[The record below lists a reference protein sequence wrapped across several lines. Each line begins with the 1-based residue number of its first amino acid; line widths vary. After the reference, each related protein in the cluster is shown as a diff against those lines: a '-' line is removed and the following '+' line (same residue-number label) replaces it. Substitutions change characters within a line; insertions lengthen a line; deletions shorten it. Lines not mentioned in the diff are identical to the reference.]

1 MSKSPRRKAELE
13 LLADDG
19 AKLVSLTSGVSI
31 YTDRTLSE
39 VPDRVLSVYEKFLTR
54 CSPDRLRFYATENM
68 RRHKPTTKA
77 VFRMLPTWLQSGAPP
92 REYIHIEMKD
102 GEQYQDAPTHKLD
115 VYGLEPKSS
124 LFGRGR
130 ANVLSMAFPITWSQE
145 QPDEFRDFVIE
156 LASEFPFVSGS
167 AGFAFE
173 VSRYDSE
180 QSQTY
185 AWTKSMRHPGID
197 ISRPALDAIAV
208 GFDALKSVGW
218 LTLLSEVLLTAVGGR
233 NRVRREL
240 PKDVTIVDVPSG
252 VILQAGAQP
261 GMGDTNRKDLLP
273 LYREV
278 YRVVA
283 PLVEL
288 AASRA
293 PSFDIEEDYK
303 EKTAQWYRRFA
314 DV

>member
-1 MSKSPRRKAELE
+1 
-13 LLADDG
+13 
-19 AKLVSLTSGVSI
+19 
-31 YTDRTLSE
+31 
-39 VPDRVLSVYEKFLTR
+39 
-54 CSPDRLRFYATENM
+54 LRFYATENM

-77 VFRMLPTWLQSGAPP
+77 VFRMLPTWLQPGAPP
-92 REYIHIEMKD
+92 REYVHIELKD
-102 GEQYQDAPTHKLD
+102 GEQHQDAPTHKLD

-130 ANVLSMAFPITWSQE
+130 ANLVSMAYPVSWAE
-145 QPDEFRDFVIE
+145 DRPEEFRDFVLE
-156 LASEFPFVSGS
+156 VASMFPFVSGH

-185 AWTKSMRHPGID
+185 AWTKSMRHRGID

-208 GFDALKSVGW
+208 GHDALKTVSW
-218 LTLLSEVLLTAVGGR
+218 LTLLSEPLLKTIGKQQ
-233 NRVRREL
+233 VRRAL
-240 PKDVTIVDVPSG
+240 PQDVSIIDLPTG
-252 VILQAGAQP
+252 VVLQAGAQP
-261 GMGDTNRKDLLP
+261 ASGDTNRKDYLP
-273 LYREV
+273 LYKEV

-283 PLVEL
+283 PLVQI

-303 EKTAQWYRRFA
+303 EKTAQWYGRFG
-314 DV
+314 DG